1 MKSKKIR
8 IFLGIAIVIIVII
21 LIILINI
28 NSQVDDKT
36 ESNVEYTSNKEKDKE
51 TSEEETTEE
60 IVSKLKKKTE
70 AERIKSYLGS
80 YFRYVEK
87 KDYNSAYNL
96 LYQDFKNNYFST
108 IEEYKKY
115 MEEQDWP
122 ELLTI
127 DYDTINTQ
135 GDLYI
140 VTVRIGNMTARS
152 ETQKIEKTFIIKE
165 NDYNNY
171 YISFK
176 I

>member
-8 IFLGIAIVIIVII
+8 FFLGIAIVIIIII

-28 NSQVDDKT
+28 NSKVDDKT
-36 ESNVEYTSNKEKDKE
+36 ENNIGYMSNKDKE

-60 IVSKLKKKTE
+60 IMSKLKKKTE

-108 IEEYKKY
+108 VEEYKKY